1 MMRSLE
7 EPVLLNVAD
16 LKLRVTPEEFA
27 RLCQLNRDL
36 RLELTK
42 DGELIV
48 MPPTGGETG
57 KRNINIAADVVI
69 WNRQTGLGEAFDSS
83 TGYDFSAFGGKNPSP
98 DVSWIEK
105 SRLEGIDISGFI
117 PVVPDFVI
125 ELRSKSDPLKDVRA
139 KMEEYRRVG
148 VRLGWLINPQ
158 QQPLGATH
166 AEEASA
172 RLHPQVE
179 IYRLEQDVEVLEAPV
194 SLSGEDVLPGFT
206 LDLRSIF

>member
-1 MMRSLE
+1 MLDLLKKNTMQTLE
-7 EPVLLNVAD
+7 TEPVLLNVAD
-16 LKLRVTPEEFA
+16 LRLRVTPAEFD

-42 DGELIV
+42 DGELII

-69 WNRQTGLGEAFDSS
+69 WNRQTRLGEAFDSS
-83 TGYDFSAFGGKNPSP
+83 TGYDFTAFGGKNPSP
-98 DVSWIEK
+98 DVSWIDK
-105 SRLEGIDISGFI
+105 SRLAGIDISGFI

-125 ELRSKSDPLKDVRA
+125 ELRSKSDLLKDVRA

-158 QQPLGATH
+158 Q
-166 AEEASA
+166 
-172 RLHPQVE
+172 RQVE
-179 IYRLEQDVEVLEAPV
+179 IYRLGQDVEILQSPTM
-194 SLSGEDVLPGFT
+194 LSGEDVLPDFI
-206 LDLRSIF
+206 LDLSLIW

>member
-1 MMRSLE
+1 MQSLE
-7 EPVLLNVAD
+7 AKPVFLNVAD
-16 LKLRVTPEEFA
+16 LKLRITLEEFE

-57 KRNINIAADVVI
+57 KRNINIATDVVI

-83 TGYDFSAFGGKNPSP
+83 TGYDFTAFGGRNPSP
-98 DVSWIEK
+98 DVSWILFQRGSANDK

-125 ELRSKSDPLKDVRA
+125 ELRSKSDLLKDVRA

-158 QQPLGATH
+158 Q
-166 AEEASA
+166 
-172 RLHPQVE
+172 RQVE
-179 IYRLEQDVEVLEAPV
+179 IYRLGREVEVLQSPA
-194 SLSGEDVLPGFT
+194 SLSGEDVLPRFT
-206 LDLRSIF
+206 LDLSSIF

>member
-1 MMRSLE
+1 MQTLE
-7 EPVLLNVAD
+7 SQPVLLNIAD

-57 KRNINIAADVVI
+57 KRNSKLTARFVV
-69 WNRQTGLGEAFDSS
+69 WSEQTGLGEVFDSS
-83 TGYDFSAFGGKNPSP
+83 TGYDFTAFGGKNPSP

-105 SRLEGIDISGFI
+105 SRLEGVDISGFI

-125 ELRSKSDPLKDVRA
+125 ELRSKTDPLNDMRV
-139 KMEEYRRVG
+139 KMMEYRRVG

-158 QQPLGATH
+158 QQ
-166 AEEASA
+166 E
-172 RLHPQVE
+172 VE
-179 IYRLEQDVEVLEAPV
+179 IYRLGQNIVEILKNPV
-194 SLSGEDVLPGFT
+194 TLSGEDVLPGFV
-206 LDLRSIF
+206 LDLRSIL

>member
-1 MMRSLE
+1 MQSLE
-7 EPVLLNVAD
+7 AKSETRSPVLLNVAD
-16 LKLRVTPEEFA
+16 LKLRVTPEEFE
-27 RLCQLNRDL
+27 RLCELNRDL

-83 TGYDFSAFGGKNPSP
+83 TGYNFTAFGGKNPSP
-98 DVSWIEK
+98 DVSWIDK

-125 ELRSKSDPLKDVRA
+125 ELRSKSDPIKDVRA

-148 VRLGWLINPQ
+148 VRLGWLIDPQ
-158 QQPLGATH
+158 KQ
-166 AEEASA
+166 
-172 RLHPQVE
+172 QVE
-179 IYRLEQDVEVLEAPV
+179 IYRPGREVEILQSPI
-194 SLSGEDVLPGFT
+194 SLSGEDVLPGFV
-206 LDLRSIF
+206 LNVSSIFD

>member
-1 MMRSLE
+1 MQSLE
-7 EPVLLNVAD
+7 VKPVLLNVAD

-57 KRNINIAADVVI
+57 KRNSKLNARFVV
-69 WNRQTGLGEAFDSS
+69 WNEQTGLGEVFDSS
-83 TGYDFSAFGGKNPSP
+83 TGYDFSAFGGRNPSP

-105 SRLEGIDISGFI
+105 SRLEGVDISGFI

-125 ELRSKSDPLKDVRA
+125 ELRSKSDPLKDVQA
-139 KMEEYRRVG
+139 KMEEYQRVG

-158 QQPLGATH
+158 QQ
-166 AEEASA
+166 
-172 RLHPQVE
+172 QVE
-179 IYRLEQDVEVLEAPV
+179 IYRMGRDVDVLQSPV

-206 LDLRSIF
+206 LDLSSIF

>member
-1 MMRSLE
+1 MRSLE
-7 EPVLLNVAD
+7 VKPVLLNVAD

-27 RLCQLNRDL
+27 RLCELNRDL

-48 MPPTGGETG
+48 RPPTGGETG
-57 KRNINIAADVVI
+57 KRNSKLNARLVV
-69 WNRQTGLGEAFDSS
+69 WNEQTGLGEVFDSS
-83 TGYDFSAFGGKNPSP
+83 TGYDFSAFGGRNPSS

-125 ELRSKSDPLKDVRA
+125 ELRSKSDPLKDVQT

-158 QQPLGATH
+158 QQ
-166 AEEASA
+166 
-172 RLHPQVE
+172 QVE
-179 IYRLEQDVEVLEAPV
+179 IYRLGRDVNVLQSPV
-194 SLSGEDVLPGFT
+194 SLSGEDILPGFT
-206 LDLRSIF
+206 LDLRLIL

>member
-1 MMRSLE
+1 MQSLE
-7 EPVLLNVAD
+7 AKSETRSPVLLNVAD
-16 LKLRVTPEEFA
+16 LKLRVTPEEFE
-27 RLCQLNRDL
+27 RLCELNRDL

-69 WNRQTGLGEAFDSS
+69 WNRQTGFGEAFDSS
-83 TGYDFSAFGGKNPSP
+83 TGYNFTAFGGKNPSP
-98 DVSWIEK
+98 DVSWIDK

-125 ELRSKSDPLKDVRA
+125 ELRSKSDPIKDVRA

-148 VRLGWLINPQ
+148 VRLGWLIDPQ
-158 QQPLGATH
+158 KQ
-166 AEEASA
+166 
-172 RLHPQVE
+172 QVE
-179 IYRLEQDVEVLEAPV
+179 IYRLGRDVEVLQSPTV
-194 SLSGEDVLPGFT
+194 LSGEDVLPGFT
-206 LDLRSIF
+206 LDLRSIFIGLT

>member
-1 MMRSLE
+1 MQSLE
-7 EPVLLNVAD
+7 TKSETKSPVLLNVAD
-16 LKLRVTPEEFA
+16 LKLRVTPEEFE
-27 RLCQLNRDL
+27 RLCELNRDL

-83 TGYDFSAFGGKNPSP
+83 TGYNFTAFGGKNPSP
-98 DVSWIEK
+98 DVSWIDK
-105 SRLEGIDISGFI
+105 SRLAGIDISGFI

-148 VRLGWLINPQ
+148 VRLGWLIDPQ
-158 QQPLGATH
+158 KQ
-166 AEEASA
+166 
-172 RLHPQVE
+172 QVE
-179 IYRLEQDVEVLEAPV
+179 IYRPGREVEILQSPI
-194 SLSGEDVLPGFT
+194 SLSGEGVMPGFI
-206 LDLRSIF
+206 LDVSSIFDRE

>member
-1 MMRSLE
+1 MQSLE
-7 EPVLLNVAD
+7 AKPVFLNVAD
-16 LKLRVTPEEFA
+16 LKLRITPEEFE

-57 KRNINIAADVVI
+57 KRNINIATDVVI

-83 TGYDFSAFGGKNPSP
+83 TGYDFTAFGGRNPSP
-98 DVSWIEK
+98 DVSWIDK

-125 ELRSKSDPLKDVRA
+125 ELRSKSDLLKDVRV

-158 QQPLGATH
+158 Q
-166 AEEASA
+166 
-172 RLHPQVE
+172 RQVE
-179 IYRLEQDVEVLEAPV
+179 IYRLGREVEVLQSPT
-194 SLSGEDVLPGFT
+194 SLSGEDVLPRFT
-206 LDLRSIF
+206 LDLSSIFE

>member
-1 MMRSLE
+1 MQSLE
-7 EPVLLNVAD
+7 AKSETRSPVLLNVAD
-16 LKLRVTPEEFA
+16 LKLRVTPEEFE

-83 TGYDFSAFGGKNPSP
+83 TGYNFTAFGGRNPSP
-98 DVSWIEK
+98 DVSWIDK

-117 PVVPDFVI
+117 PVVPDFAI
-125 ELRSKSDPLKDVRA
+125 ELRSKSDLLKDVRA

-148 VRLGWLINPQ
+148 VRLGWLIDPQ
-158 QQPLGATH
+158 KQ
-166 AEEASA
+166 
-172 RLHPQVE
+172 QVE
-179 IYRLEQDVEVLEAPV
+179 IYRPGREVEILQSPI
-194 SLSGEDVLPGFT
+194 SLSGEDVLPGFV
-206 LDLRSIF
+206 LNVSSIFD